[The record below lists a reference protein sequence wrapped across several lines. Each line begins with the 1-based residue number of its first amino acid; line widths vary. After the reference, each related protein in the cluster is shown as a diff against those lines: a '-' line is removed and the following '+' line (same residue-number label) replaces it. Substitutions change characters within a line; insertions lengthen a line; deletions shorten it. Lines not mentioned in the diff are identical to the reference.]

1 MIFVSHSHKD
11 DIFVDELCER
21 LHEQGYE
28 TWVDHIDIPG
38 GKHWDEVV
46 EEKLNE
52 CDTMIVILSAAA
64 IESNEVKIEWSEF
77 KDQGK
82 PIIPI
87 ILEEC
92 RIPLRL
98 RLLQNIDFSAVAPGS
113 YESKLK
119 RLMRSLPP
127 PTALPKLPKH
137 NTPIMHT
144 RELQSDRLSN
154 AEMAMIKQEVRLL
167 RETVSTILAPNQ
179 MLWVLPK
186 LAKTAVYTFNK
197 DKLFVGWY
205 DRKSNVRPE
214 IDLTDYD
221 PVAHG
226 VSRQHA
232 LISRSSKGL
241 MLEDLGSTNGT
252 FVNDKALKS
261 LSPMKLDNEAIVRFG
276 GLVVQVI
283 MRA

>member
-1 MIFVSHSHKD
+1 VSHSHKD
-11 DIFVDELCER
+11 DFFVDELCER
-21 LHEQGYE
+21 LSEQGHE
-28 TWVDHIDIPG
+28 TWVDHVDIPG

-52 CDTMIVILSAAA
+52 CDTMIVILSAAGV
-64 IESNEVKIEWSEF
+64 ESHEVKTEWSEF

-92 RIPLRL
+92 RVPLRL
-98 RLLQNIDFSAVAPGS
+98 RLLQNIDFSTTATGN
-113 YESKLK
+113 YESKFK
-119 RLMRSLPP
+119 RLMKSLPP
-127 PTALPKLPKH
+127 PTSQPQKSDS
-137 NTPIMHT
+137 IMHT

-179 MLWVLPK
+179 MLWVFPK
-186 LAKTAVYTFNK
+186 IAKTAVYTFNK

-205 DRKSNVRPE
+205 DRKLNVRPE
-214 IDLTDYD
+214 IDLVDFD

-232 LISRSSKGL
+232 LLSRGSKGVL
-241 MLEDLGSTNGT
+241 LEDLGSTNGT
-252 FVNDKALKS
+252 FINDKALKS
-261 LSPMKLDNEAIVRFG
+261 LAPMKLDNEAIVRFG
-276 GLVVQVI
+276 GLVVQVFLKS
-283 MRA
+283 